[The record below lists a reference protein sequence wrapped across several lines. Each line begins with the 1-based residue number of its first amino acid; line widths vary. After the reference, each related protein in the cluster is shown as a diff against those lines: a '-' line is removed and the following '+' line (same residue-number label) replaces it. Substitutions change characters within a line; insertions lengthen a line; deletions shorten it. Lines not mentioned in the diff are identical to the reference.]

1 MLLFFKINIDTA
13 NTFHYYIFSNTKY
26 LEMESLYLSEISKQL
41 KKGVIEILILS
52 LLSREEMY
60 GYQLIQELDTRSS
73 GVFKMR
79 EGTLYPVLY
88 RLEDNKYIESFWEQ
102 DHERRSVPRKYYRI
116 TPAGLKALENM
127 KQELEWLISAAKKI
141 LY

>member
-1 MLLFFKINIDTA
+1 
-13 NTFHYYIFSNTKY
+13 
-26 LEMESLYLSEISKQL
+26 MESLYLSEISKQL

-73 GVFKMR
+73 GVFKMK

-102 DHERRSVPRKYYRI
+102 GHERRSVPRKYYRI
-116 TPAGLKALENM
+116 TPTGLKALENM
-127 KQELEWLISAAKKI
+127 KQELDWLISAIKTI